1 MTAPKHRNRGV
12 YVIGDGEL
20 ARLLRLPPGQ
30 QVVAVSTSWER
41 LAVLIMVEGDGL
53 PAVVEGTEAPAL
65 NEWGRLR
72 TMFPPNVSHLAP
84 GAAHATVMASLG
96 TVRLE
101 EPAALLGRARVL
113 ERHGPNPNW
122 APWPGCS
129 NCVNENGGD
138 PYEWP
143 CEDYL
148 DAAADLVIGL
158 PRQAEYHAAQAAAAA
173 AALAADPACPEDF
186 TEALALLGDPA
197 AGVLLDRLVLGAQQP
212 TDPEE

>member
-1 MTAPKHRNRGV
+1 MKPRHRNRGI

-20 ARLLRLPPGQ
+20 ARLLRLPAGQ
-30 QVVAVSTSWER
+30 HVVAVSTSWER
-41 LAVLIMVEGDGL
+41 LAVLIMVEGEGL
-53 PAVVEGTEAPAL
+53 PVVTEGCEAPAL

-72 TMFPPNVSHLAP
+72 PFFPPNVANLTP
-84 GAAHATVMASLG
+84 GAAHAAVLATLG
-96 TVRLE
+96 AVRLE
-101 EPAALLGRARVL
+101 EPAALLGRARIL

-129 NCVNENGGD
+129 NCVTETGGD

-158 PRQAEYHAAQAAAAA
+158 PRQAEYNAAQAAYAAAAA
-173 AALAADPACPEDF
+173 AAGDNCPADLAG
-186 TEALALLGDPA
+186 ALALLRDPD
-197 AGVLLDRLVLGAQQP
+197 AGAILDRLVLGAQQT